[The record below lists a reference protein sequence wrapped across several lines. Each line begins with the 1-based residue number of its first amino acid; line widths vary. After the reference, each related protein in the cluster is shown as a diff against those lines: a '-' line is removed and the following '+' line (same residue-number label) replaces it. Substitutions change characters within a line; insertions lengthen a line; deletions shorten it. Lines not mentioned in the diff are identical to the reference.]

1 MVLSPTKQAFPD
13 QSIKRLEL
21 ELELR
26 RLELQDKASER
37 EAAARLKEQEFRE
50 SQSVSTPSDG
60 PEVSG
65 APELSSVGIA
75 DGDKADT
82 PAANLRS
89 PRPITSL
96 LHKGSKSVA

>member
-1 MVLSPTKQAFPD
+1 MRALVKPRGQPTARAESRLPSQTAKREPSGAF
-13 QSIKRLEL
+13 KCL
-21 ELELR
+21 
-26 RLELQDKASER
+26 
-37 EAAARLKEQEFRE
+37 
-50 SQSVSTPSDG
+50 VSTERVHRRQYPH
-60 PEVSG
+60 EVSG

-82 PAANLRS
+82 PAENLRS